1 MLDQSLNTDSELG
14 SYTGTVDSAEKK
26 LHNATSN
33 VQSAAAKALDTA
45 AERVQS
51 SGKGVS
57 HSVADMA
64 DKTASALNTT
74 ATYVRDFDS
83 RDMMNDVTD
92 MAKRHPGKSLA
103 IAAAF
108 GFILGRSLMRSSE

>member
-1 MLDQSLNTDSELG
+1 MLDQSLKIDSEAG
-14 SYTGTVDSAEKK
+14 PYAGTADTVEKK
-26 LHNATSN
+26 VRDAGST
-33 VQSAAAKALDTA
+33 VQSATAKALDSA
-45 AERVQS
+45 ADRVQN

-64 DKTASALNTT
+64 DKTAAALNTT
-74 ATYVRDFDS
+74 ADYVRDFDS